1 MSITNLITADEA
13 YSLTKSINQTIFDI
27 DTKITFSAIRGNRE
41 LHFNVIRDYHVK
53 RCVQSLRERGFK
65 VSIEKPD
72 TSWYAK
78 KLVIK
83 W

>member
-1 MSITNLITADEA
+1 MGITNLITADEA
-13 YSLTKSINQTIFDI
+13 YSLTKSINKTIFDI
-27 DTKITFSAIRGNRE
+27 DTKIIFSAINGNRE
-41 LHFNVIRDYHVK
+41 LHFNVIRDYHVE
-53 RCVQSLRERGFK
+53 RCVKSLLDRGFK
-65 VSIEKPD
+65 VSIEKPY

>member
-1 MSITNLITADEA
+1 MNITSLITADEA
-13 YSLTKSINQTIFDI
+13 HSLTKSINQTIFDI
-27 DTKITFSAIRGNRE
+27 DTKITFSALRGSKE
-41 LHFNVIRDYHVK
+41 LHFNVIRDYHVE
-53 RCVQSLRERGFK
+53 RCVKSLLDRGFK
-65 VSIEKPD
+65 VSVEKPD